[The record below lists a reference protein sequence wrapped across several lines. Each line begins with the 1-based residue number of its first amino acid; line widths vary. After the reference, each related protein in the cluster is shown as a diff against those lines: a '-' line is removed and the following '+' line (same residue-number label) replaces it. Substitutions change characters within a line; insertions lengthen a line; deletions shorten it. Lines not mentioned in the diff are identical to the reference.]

1 MSTDYQEQGYTLLE
15 SFFDKKELQQIK
27 NKFIY
32 LFESLTSS
40 KYESD
45 QLNIK

>member
-27 NKFIY
+27 K
-32 LFESLTSS
+32 EVAHALTTI
-40 KYESD
+40 
-45 QLNIK
+45 N